1 MTAHSPHGAALL
13 SLVLVF
19 VSAKLLGALCERLR
33 LPALVG
39 QILAGIL
46 LGPHLLGWLTPNE
59 TVRLLGEL
67 GVLFLLFEVGLEV
80 KASELLQV
88 GRTALGV
95 AVAGVVAPFVLGWGL
110 AELWGEPR
118 LEACFIATAMV
129 ATSVGVTAQVLAAR
143 GLLEERASKVI
154 LAAAVIDDVLGLIIL
169 AAVTGLAGGGLN
181 LLDLALTAAIGLTFP
196 LLFARFGSRV
206 MRWAVPRL
214 RSKLSLAEAE
224 FSIALILLFSLSLLA
239 AYAGIAAIVG
249 AFLAGLALS
258 EAVERRVHD
267 LTRGVSEL
275 LVPFFLVGIGLQ
287 LDTGAF
293 ATWRTAGLTAA
304 IVVAAVA
311 SKLFGCGLGA
321 LRLGRRDAVRVGVGM
336 VPRGEVGMVVAQI
349 GLGLGV
355 MAPTAFGVIVVMSIL
370 TTLIAPPALLLVY
383 RGVPA
388 PAPRPA

>member
-1 MTAHSPHGAALL
+1 VTAHSPHGAALL

>member
-1 MTAHSPHGAALL
+1 VTLHSPHGAALL

-19 VSAKLLGALCERLR
+19 VPAKLLGALCERLR

-214 RSKLSLAEAE
+214 RSKLGLAEAE

-311 SKLFGCGLGA
+311 SKLFGCGLAA
-321 LRLGRRDAVRVGVGM
+321 LRLGRRDAARVGVGM

>member
-1 MTAHSPHGAALL
+1 MTLHSPHGAALL

-19 VSAKLLGALCERLR
+19 VPAKLLGALCERLR

-214 RSKLSLAEAE
+214 RSKLGLAEAE

-311 SKLFGCGLGA
+311 SKLFGCGLAA
-321 LRLGRRDAVRVGVGM
+321 LRLGRRDAARVGVGM